1 MSRPMASLP
10 HSPPI
15 LVHVQLV
22 GRIALLTGAAALLGL
37 LGIIAWVSSHDP
49 RNYQE
54 IIGAYLR
61 AEERLGLVTL
71 VFGCFA
77 AAFAGVTT
85 WLIALYSS
93 FRIAGPL
100 YRFARNLE
108 VELARGPVVPGPIR
122 RGDALQAEARAFEQA
137 VAALRGHYQNLRH
150 ALSDVE
156 RELQATDGADGAR
169 LAAALHRLREIDHRV
184 SL

>member
-1 MSRPMASLP
+1 MACPP
-10 HSPPI
+10 HYPPI

-22 GRIALLTGAAALLGL
+22 GRIALLTGAAALIGL
-37 LGIIAWVSSHDP
+37 LGIIIWVSNHDP

-61 AEERLGLVTL
+61 AEERLSVVTL

-108 VELARGPVVPGPIR
+108 EELARGPVVPVPIR
-122 RGDALQAEARAFEQA
+122 RGDALQAQAQAFEQA
-137 VAALRGHYQNLRH
+137 VSALHGHYQDLRR

-156 RELQATDGADGAR
+156 RELQATDGAGSAR